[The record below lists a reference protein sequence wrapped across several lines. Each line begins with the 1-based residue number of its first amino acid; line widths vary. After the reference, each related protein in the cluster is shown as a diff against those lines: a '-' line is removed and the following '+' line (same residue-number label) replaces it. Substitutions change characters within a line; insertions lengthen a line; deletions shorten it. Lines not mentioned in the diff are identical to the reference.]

1 MDNANIYTGNDP
13 DENHIHDDPAR
24 EQCGAKRGGEQ
35 SPSAMSPPNN
45 RPDPKRN
52 RLNLSPINSNVN
64 KTLLSEENSAS
75 QTRHSQASEKH
86 LPSDLQHGLS
96 LCTCGHEGHLANHL
110 REASQCLEDLRQLEE
125 LEFMRNAIDPAFI
138 AKVALIL
145 SGCPAPECPGGDH
158 KNKPLPE
165 QCLQWFR
172 EEGGELM
179 GFKGSSTASNKQMKK
194 KINDFLQKT
203 RLRHPQT
210 HSLTQGTPVQQSQ
223 ADIDT
228 TQSAQNRRGC
238 ANYCSFE
245 GSLAGHLLQQPG
257 CLTAMVRQH
266 LPSRA
271 ALYQG
276 KPRLA
281 VFDLS
286 ALLYFCLNPDC
297 TFEATGRHRH
307 KDISDHI
314 RGPCLNFFQN
324 QGQDL
329 LDWQPGLEADSVCA
343 KLLNRRCHVMRTI
356 QNNAEEVRLETYE
369 EECNAM
375 LAKKCRR
382 CGIRGPLS
390 GHKEHDMVVVGGT
403 VNEIQYE
410 CTACHNQE
418 ERHLEM
424 LENVWT
430 PLQDLSLAKPH
441 NTKALVAAVVQ
452 HPLTH
457 QKRIVFV
464 PAHLSGDLQV
474 VECDVSQIPHAST
487 VMVPKHPAAL
497 DQILE
502 TMFDVAADEK
512 EALREFAGFLARRR
526 IVGNSALEL
535 SVFWRMMLANIKVER
550 KAMLTALCNTRKGK
564 IEARRPERIA
574 SIKDRNANYTMTK
587 EFCLTNTVP
596 WSERALEKQS
606 SEQEARSAVNG
617 VVKTKVMVTLHEEVA
632 ANFASA
638 HFCLNRA
645 YGKLKA
651 LVRY

>member
-1 MDNANIYTGNDP
+1 
-13 DENHIHDDPAR
+13 
-24 EQCGAKRGGEQ
+24 
-35 SPSAMSPPNN
+35 
-45 RPDPKRN
+45 
-52 RLNLSPINSNVN
+52 
-64 KTLLSEENSAS
+64 
-75 QTRHSQASEKH
+75 
-86 LPSDLQHGLS
+86 
-96 LCTCGHEGHLANHL
+96 
-110 REASQCLEDLRQLEE
+110 
-125 LEFMRNAIDPAFI
+125 
-138 AKVALIL
+138 
-145 SGCPAPECPGGDH
+145 
-158 KNKPLPE
+158 
-165 QCLQWFR
+165 
-172 EEGGELM
+172 
-179 GFKGSSTASNKQMKK
+179 
-194 KINDFLQKT
+194 
-203 RLRHPQT
+203 
-210 HSLTQGTPVQQSQ
+210 
-223 ADIDT
+223 
-228 TQSAQNRRGC
+228 
-238 ANYCSFE
+238 
-245 GSLAGHLLQQPG
+245 
-257 CLTAMVRQH
+257 
-266 LPSRA
+266 
-271 ALYQG
+271 
-276 KPRLA
+276 
-281 VFDLS
+281 
-286 ALLYFCLNPDC
+286 
-297 TFEATGRHRH
+297 
-307 KDISDHI
+307 
-314 RGPCLNFFQN
+314 
-324 QGQDL
+324 
-329 LDWQPGLEADSVCA
+329 
-343 KLLNRRCHVMRTI
+343 MRTI
-356 QNNAEEVRLETYE
+356 QNNAEEVRLETYK

-474 VECDVSQIPHAST
+474 VECDVSQIPHDST
-487 VMVPKHPAAL
+487 VMVPNHPAAL

-512 EALREFAGFLARRR
+512 EALREFAGFLSRRR

-550 KAMLTALCNTRKGK
+550 KAMLTALCNTSKGK
-564 IEARRPERIA
+564 IETRRPERIA
-574 SIKDRNANYTMTK
+574 TIKDRNPNYEMTK
-587 EFCLTNTVP
+587 EFCLLNTAP
-596 WSERALEKQS
+596 WSEGTLEKQS
-606 SEQEARSAVNG
+606 SEQKARSAVNG
-617 VVKTKVMVTLHEEVA
+617 AIKTKVVFTLHEEVA